1 MVVSVREMAEAAVGA
16 IEWNY
21 QRMVGKAVDKEW
33 ECAEVEKEL
42 QSERKENSRLRA
54 IIAMYEQAFCQ
65 LHQQKIED
73 GYFSE
78 ELSMEAYKKLK
89 LNVESAAFLEK
100 PKLSSANAS
109 NGMSSESISVKAEG
123 GMLLRP
129 DVDDLDGWL
138 WLSETALVPS
148 GDHKEVKDCVGADG
162 YVLINQEDIVD
173 SIASFMACYISS
185 IPQAKNLSTKELQDA
200 ITQAFKKVEKKGK
213 IHQLWETGKFLYTA
227 GSWGATALSIY
238 GHPIVIRAA
247 SMAMWTSFWLIVKV
261 VT

>member
-21 QRMVGKAVDKEW
+21 RRMVGKAVDKEW

-78 ELSMEAYKKLK
+78 ELSAEVYKKLK

-185 IPQAKNLSTKELQDA
+185 IPQAKL
-200 ITQAFKKVEKKGK
+200 
-213 IHQLWETGKFLYTA
+213 
-227 GSWGATALSIY
+227 
-238 GHPIVIRAA
+238 
-247 SMAMWTSFWLIVKV
+247 
-261 VT
+261 